1 LCEAARADDEAGV
14 EHTPISRSLFA
25 ALAASLLL
33 HAIVLFFPEQEA
45 VPRPI
50 ASTRFA
56 ASLAPAPQPA
66 APPAAQATLPRQPAT
81 AKAPPRAAARPASKA
96 PRTRTPS
103 MPTPAGKVARDDT
116 PRWSPSER
124 QEMKRFLDELDAQA
138 KAAPRPS
145 LAQRSLAQA
154 AELGRQ
160 QARRDEQ
167 GLLLLE
173 RRPDTPPPDP
183 FSLDLYLDGIVRRLN
198 RSAAFVRNDP
208 RSRGMKP
215 AAVQFRI
222 NPNGSLKSFAVLNAG
237 DQQDEIAFI
246 RSVVERS
253 IPFAAFPPDIDRAAR
268 SLGVTIC
275 IQPGHGGGFGFT
287 RLPDGRAC

>member
-1 LCEAARADDEAGV
+1 M
-14 EHTPISRSLFA
+14 

-33 HAIVLFFPEQEA
+33 HAAVLFFPEKEA
-45 VPRPI
+45 ALRPI
-50 ASTRFA
+50 ASSRFDA
-56 ASLAPAPQPA
+56 RLSPSSQPA
-66 APPAAQATLPRQPAT
+66 AVKATPRRPPTTAAAPA
-81 AKAPPRAAARPASKA
+81 KPPPRAAARPASRPPL
-96 PRTRTPS
+96 PRALS
-103 MPTPAGKVARDDT
+103 VPTPAGAAVRADA
-116 PRWSPSER
+116 PRWTAAEK
-124 QEMKRFLDELDAQA
+124 QEMKRFLDELEAEA
-138 KAAPRPS
+138 RAAPKPS

-154 AELGRQ
+154 SELGRQ
-160 QARRDEQ
+160 QARREEQ
-167 GLLLLE
+167 GLVMLE

-208 RSRGMKP
+208 RTKGVRA

-222 NPNGSLKSFAVLNAG
+222 NPNGSLKSFTVLNAG

-275 IQPGHGGGFGFT
+275 IQPGRGGDGFGFT
-287 RLPDGRAC
+287 RLPNGRAC

>member
-1 LCEAARADDEAGV
+1 
-14 EHTPISRSLFA
+14 
-25 ALAASLLL
+25 
-33 HAIVLFFPEQEA
+33 
-45 VPRPI
+45 
-50 ASTRFA
+50 
-56 ASLAPAPQPA
+56 
-66 APPAAQATLPRQPAT
+66 
-81 AKAPPRAAARPASKA
+81 
-96 PRTRTPS
+96 
-103 MPTPAGKVARDDT
+103 MPKPAGTAARDDT

-124 QEMKRFLDELDAQA
+124 QEMKRFLDELEEQA

-167 GLLLLE
+167 GLLMLE

-208 RSRGMKP
+208 RSRGVKP

-237 DQQDEIAFI
+237 DQQEEIAFI

>member
-1 LCEAARADDEAGV
+1 
-14 EHTPISRSLFA
+14 
-25 ALAASLLL
+25 
-33 HAIVLFFPEQEA
+33 
-45 VPRPI
+45 
-50 ASTRFA
+50 
-56 ASLAPAPQPA
+56 
-66 APPAAQATLPRQPAT
+66 
-81 AKAPPRAAARPASKA
+81 
-96 PRTRTPS
+96 
-103 MPTPAGKVARDDT
+103 
-116 PRWSPSER
+116 
-124 QEMKRFLDELDAQA
+124 MKRFLDELEAETR
-138 KAAPRPS
+138 AAPRPS

-154 AELGRQ
+154 SELGRQ
-160 QARRDEQ
+160 QARREEQ
-167 GLLLLE
+167 GLVMLE

-208 RSRGMKP
+208 RTKGVRA

-222 NPNGSLKSFAVLNAG
+222 NPNGSLKSFTVLNAG

-275 IQPGHGGGFGFT
+275 IQPGRGGDGFGFT
-287 RLPDGRAC
+287 RLPNGRAC

>member
-1 LCEAARADDEAGV
+1 MPAAARADDEVGV
-14 EHTPISRSLFA
+14 EPAPIPRPLLA

-33 HAIVLFFPEQEA
+33 HAIVLFFPQRETA
-45 VPRPI
+45 PRPV

-56 ASLAPAPQPA
+56 ARLSPAPQ
-66 APPAAQATLPRQPAT
+66 PAAQATLPRPPAT
-81 AKAPPRAAARPASKA
+81 ATAPPRAATRSASKPSRARA
-96 PRTRTPS
+96 PSLPK
-103 MPTPAGKVARDDT
+103 PAGPAARHDA
-116 PRWSPSER
+116 PRWSASER
-124 QEMKRFLDELDAQA
+124 QEMQRFLDELETQA
-138 KAAPRPS
+138 RTAPKPS

-167 GLLLLE
+167 GLLMLE

-208 RSRGMKP
+208 RSRGVRP

-287 RLPDGRAC
+287 RLPDGRSC